1 MSLYE
6 VCVHGWHNKLGGA
19 EDRANFRAVRMLF
32 SLAIG
37 SYFSPYMQSISVFG
51 KGYHFFKSIGT
62 NYIDVPKTEPC
73 VWSAELYCF

>member
-19 EDRANFRAVRMLF
+19 EDRANFRTVCMLF

-37 SYFSPYMQSISVFG
+37 SYFSPYSQYQCLVRVS
-51 KGYHFFKSIGT
+51 FFQE
-62 NYIDVPKTEPC
+62 YRH
-73 VWSAELYCF
+73 

>member
-19 EDRANFRAVRMLF
+19 EDRANFRTVCMLF

-37 SYFSPYMQSISVFG
+37 SYFSPYSQYQCLVRGIIFSRV
-51 KGYHFFKSIGT
+51 
-62 NYIDVPKTEPC
+62 
-73 VWSAELYCF
+73 